1 MSEDPAVQLVHRL
14 GKLDEEFSLEFEA
27 WHLDAEDFPH
37 AIMMDLAGSLSSRF
51 PKEEVKSEICETQV
65 ILLGK
70 LMEQLETSFLAGN
83 SSVMGMIKL
92 SFIEPIYQD
101 NKALFDYLLWH
112 SGDRLRY
119 QLAAHKTEM
128 NGQMILTVIKNLY
141 GLNPPSNL
149 GEMCNNPFFVQM
161 ITGAGISITQ
171 EAVLDMWLK
180 PYRFSIRVLPENHRR
195 VFCVVSA
202 ASLRNFGED
211 IESCLAME

>member
-1 MSEDPAVQLVHRL
+1 MSDDPAVQLVQRL
-14 GKLDEEFSLEFEA
+14 ARLDDDFTRENEY
-27 WHLDAEDFPH
+27 WHLDVTDFPH
-37 AIMMDLAGSLSSRF
+37 AIMMDLAGSLCSRF
-51 PKEEVKSEICETQV
+51 PKEETKTGIGEAQV
-65 ILLGK
+65 TLIGK
-70 LMEQLETSFLAGN
+70 LMDQLESSFLEGD
-83 SSVMGMIKL
+83 SSVTGMIKL
-92 SFIEPIYQD
+92 SFIEAIYQD
-101 NKALFDYLLWH
+101 NKALFDYLLWN
-112 SGDRLRY
+112 SGELLRY
-119 QLAAHKTEM
+119 QMTAHKTEM

-180 PYRFSIRVLPENHRR
+180 PYRFAIRVLPENHRR
-195 VFCVVSA
+195 VFCVISV